1 MCTDGETPIQTESG
15 LWVMAYEGEA
25 GDWRIWPCLPVS
37 ESGIALLTSYCIC
50 VVFVALSYCWLVI
63 LPLKMTEM
71 SKFSIVHSQYYYFL
85 QESSEKIA
93 VKLCR
98 LELNAKNKDRWS
110 REIQIM
116 KKCVDLWRA
125 NVYVQ

>member
-1 MCTDGETPIQTESG
+1 M
-15 LWVMAYEGEA
+15 
-25 GDWRIWPCLPVS
+25 
-37 ESGIALLTSYCIC
+37 
-50 VVFVALSYCWLVI
+50 
-63 LPLKMTEM
+63 
-71 SKFSIVHSQYYYFL
+71 FSIVHSQYYYCL

-116 KKCVDLWRA
+116 KKCVHLWQS
-125 NVYVQ
+125 NVYMKIFNNVLVYNVLFVYIIALFNLSSFHPTFQAEAP